1 MKLGDK
7 VFVKE
12 LSTLKEQYQLS
23 SDGFDLGH
31 ETFTTSMFI
40 YCRKEVEIVE
50 EILPN
55 VFIVKYDEHIAPW
68 NFPILCFEIR
78 TIAHILYEIDEE
90 LKEDIRNKKELS

>member
-1 MKLGDK
+1 MKPGDK

-12 LSTLKEQYQLS
+12 LSILKEQYQLS
-23 SDGFDLGH
+23 AAGFDLGH
-31 ETFTTSMFI
+31 ETFTVSMFH
-40 YCRKEVEIVE
+40 YCGREVEIVE

-55 VFIVKYDEHIAPW
+55 VFIVKYDEQRSPW

-90 LKEDIRNKKELS
+90 LKEDIKTKKKS